1 MVAILEVL
9 AKLAEL
15 YLRID
20 YGPYGT
26 NKTHA
31 NLAAHYLTRAIK
43 EVLPQNRPDVL
54 MQGVRLLSHHAQ
66 CCIEYGGADHIP
78 EVTERIAE
86 IALVGIV
93 REDHFPVTVCTME
106 ELGKLSRA
114 LLTSRQKYDLRFP
127 LHELRGDIQ
136 NIALLLLKN
145 TKDSALGNRHSQALA
160 GYYSATSQ
168 SGFLAMLSELAKL
181 MQSGQYTELFFL
193 DEATALAAGHRPCA
207 ECRRERYK
215 SFLAAWPVVGAR
227 AGDVDA
233 ILKRERVNE
242 FRLSVSLLGNVSD
255 GVIVKETDSGSF
267 YLLNQGSALQWT
279 FGGYSKARSIEG
291 LGGCFIILT
300 PASTVEA
307 FRNGY
312 RPDLHP
318 SALS

>member
-1 MVAILEVL
+1 MPL
-9 AKLAEL
+9 
-15 YLRID
+15 
-20 YGPYGT
+20 
-26 NKTHA
+26 
-31 NLAAHYLTRAIK
+31 
-43 EVLPQNRPDVL
+43 QNRVTPEGEICLSPERGTL
-54 MQGVRLLSHHAQ
+54 M
-66 CCIEYGGADHIP
+66 
-78 EVTERIAE
+78 
-86 IALVGIV
+86 
-93 REDHFPVTVCTME
+93 
-106 ELGKLSRA
+106 
-114 LLTSRQKYDLRFP
+114 
-127 LHELRGDIQ
+127 
-136 NIALLLLKN
+136 
-145 TKDSALGNRHSQALA
+145 GNRGCLHDGDRRIVAKSKRDAWVTCLLE
-160 GYYSATSQ
+160 
-168 SGFLAMLSELAKL
+168 FKERKRKL